1 MIYTQI
7 IFNNMN
13 YKIKIIELLKK
24 GYSLNEISKYLKEK
38 NFETNSLS
46 SVEKYVYQLKKD
58 YKAKTMFQ
66 LAYKMFNNK

>member
-46 SVEKYVYQLKKD
+46 FVI
-58 YKAKTMFQ
+58 FI
-66 LAYKMFNNK
+66 

>member
-1 MIYTQI
+1 
-7 IFNNMN
+7 MN

-46 SVEKYVYQLKKD
+46 SVEKYVYQPVGGINLMH
-58 YKAKTMFQ
+58 T
-66 LAYKMFNNK
+66 